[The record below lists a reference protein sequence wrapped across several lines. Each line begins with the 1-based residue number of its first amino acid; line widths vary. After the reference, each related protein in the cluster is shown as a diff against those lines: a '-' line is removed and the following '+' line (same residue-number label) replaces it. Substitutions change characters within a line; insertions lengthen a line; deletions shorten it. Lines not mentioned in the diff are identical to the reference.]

1 MSTTGTSADPA
12 LDGDALA
19 GEEQLN
25 DLLWE
30 VTTYAE
36 MMGEAALAQTPLTL
50 PSSGMLIKVVAEP
63 GITVAEVARR
73 IPKTQQ
79 AISQVV
85 ARLEKLGLL
94 ERRLGPGRGVGLFAT
109 DQGRRMAE
117 EALEREQE
125 LEARIQELL
134 GPERHA
140 ELRRLLAEARLILR
154 EAR

>member
-19 GEEQLN
+19 GQEQLN